1 MICFAFL
8 LMSQMSSKSHFP
20 SLGYSS
26 KFLQFCFCLYW
37 GFFVCFWR
45 QRVASFFSLLSI
57 SWPDWLVF
65 FLQAQAY
72 VYKGKHKYTNSY
84 MNKIWYAAL
93 SPSLLMFFF
102 FIMCVMLEFVCNIL
116 CHNSWIISIEE
127 IWNSHAGENLVTECF
142 VWLPKSVA
150 VVFMKFYFSDF
161 FLSLCY
167 GRSSYSMRPVLMP
180 IISH

>member
-102 FIMCVMLEFVCNIL
+102 FHNVCYVRICLQYSLSQLMDYFHWGNMEFTCWGESSDWVFCMT
-116 CHNSWIISIEE
+116 SKISG
-127 IWNSHAGENLVTECF
+127 SCF
-142 VWLPKSVA
+142 HEVLFLWFF
-150 VVFMKFYFSDF
+150 VVFVLWKKLLQHEASTYA
-161 FLSLCY
+161 Y
-167 GRSSYSMRPVLMP
+167 SY
-180 IISH
+180 